1 MGLVVFLEWKK
12 NPHKIKISNI
22 NVFTLLS
29 ITTLQTKYI
38 DSVNMTGVVNISK
51 DGTVNRES
59 SRPCR
64 SINHP

>member
-1 MGLVVFLEWKK
+1 MEKK
-12 NPHKIKISNI
+12 PHKIKISNI

-29 ITTLQTKYI
+29 ITTMQTKYT
-38 DSVNMTGVVNISK
+38 DTVNMTGVVNISK

-64 SINHP
+64 NLNHP